1 MWIPKAESESY
12 SFQEVMKQ
20 VKRMCS
26 QAAGCSACS
35 LKNRC
40 LTTEFPCRCGE
51 NYYAEIERIVMDWA
65 KENPELRYP
74 TWNEWYKATFPNS
87 NYHTIP
93 CPSMFYKICET
104 SNYHG
109 EVECYE
115 CKNQPIPADI
125 AEKLGIKPIGGEE

>member
-1 MWIPKAESESY
+1 MAE
-12 SFQEVMKQ
+12 FQEVVRQ
-20 VKRMCS
+20 AKRMCKAHEDCEECKLNGDAS
-26 QAAGCSACS
+26 CPFCINPERWEDGASEA
-35 LKNRC
+35 
-40 LTTEFPCRCGE
+40 
-51 NYYAEIERIVMDWA
+51 IERIIMDWA
-65 KENPELRYP
+65 AKHPEPTYP

-115 CKNQPIPADI
+115 CKNRPIPADI
-125 AEKLGIKPIGGEE
+125 AERLGIKPIGGTSDENA

>member
-1 MWIPKAESESY
+1 MAE
-12 SFQEVMKQ
+12 FQEVMKQ
-20 VKRMCS
+20 AKRMCK
-26 QAAGCSACS
+26 QYKNTCEGCALYGEHDC
-35 LKNRC
+35 LFQNDRTPEEKN
-40 LTTEFPCRCGE
+40 LNFLAD
-51 NYYAEIERIVMDWA
+51 AEKIVMDWV
-65 KENPELRYP
+65 ENHPEPTYP

-115 CKNQPIPADI
+115 CKNRPIPADI
-125 AEKLGIKPIGGEE
+125 AEKLGVKPIGVKNDA

>member
-1 MWIPKAESESY
+1 MAEFTVVIKEIG
-12 SFQEVMKQ
+12 
-20 VKRMCS
+20 RMC
-26 QAAGCSACS
+26 AAIGDCKGCSLGLDDDCKLLAALDENDVS
-35 LKNRC
+35 LDQI
-40 LTTEFPCRCGE
+40 
-51 NYYAEIERIVMDWA
+51 AEIERIVMDWA